1 MISSNDERFVAKPYA
16 WEIVGLMINRNFWP
30 SGLGVALLIILPL
43 GPSHKLLACQ
53 TGEIPSS
60 GSFETPAT
68 LGNDA
73 GLNQTQ
79 AAPAQAPT
87 PSQAQPAAPQS
98 PAKPANDPAADPIQS
113 ATTPKHKENDRI
125 FFALP
130 NYLTVENSASL
141 PPLTT
146 GEKFKTVAE
155 GCFDPVEVVFMGI
168 EAGIGQ
174 ADNTNPTYGQGFVGY
189 SKRFGTAYADAIV
202 GNFGTGAIF
211 PALLR
216 QDPRYYQLGKGNFLH
231 RFVYAAGRVLVTRSD
246 TSGKTQFNFS
256 ELLGNSMAAGVANA
270 YHPGPHTLASNSGV
284 LGTQVLLDALGYEL
298 KEFWPDIHRLLLHVH
313 H

>member
-1 MISSNDERFVAKPYA
+1 VISSNDERFVAKPYA
-16 WEIVGLMINRNFWP
+16 WEIVGLMINRNSWP

-53 TGEIPSS
+53 TGELPSS

>member
-1 MISSNDERFVAKPYA
+1 MIIRRSLPGF
-16 WEIVGLMINRNFWP
+16 
-30 SGLGVALLIILPL
+30 LGVALLIVLPL
-43 GPSHKLLACQ
+43 GPSHKLLAYQ
-53 TGEIPSS
+53 TAELPFL
-60 GSFETPAT
+60 GSLETPAT
-68 LGNDA
+68 VSNDTGIIQGRFA
-73 GLNQTQ
+73 LAQTPV
-79 AAPAQAPT
+79 AAPE
-87 PSQAQPAAPQS
+87 
-98 PAKPANDPAADPIQS
+98 PAKPSDDSGTSQTPPAS
-113 ATTPKHKENDRI
+113 APKHKENDRI

-130 NYLTVENSASL
+130 NYLTVEHSASL

-231 RFVYAAGRVLVTRSD
+231 RFVYAAGRVLITRSD
-246 TSGKTQFNFS
+246 TSGKREFNFS
-256 ELLGNSMAAGVANA
+256 EFLGNGMAAGVANA

-284 LGTQVLLDALGYEL
+284 LGTQIVLDVIGYQL
-298 KEFWPDIHRLLLHVH
+298 KEFWPDIHRLLVH
-313 H
+313 AHH

>member
-1 MISSNDERFVAKPYA
+1 
-16 WEIVGLMINRNFWP
+16 MINRKYWL
-30 SGLGVALLIILPL
+30 SGLGVTLLLVFQL
-43 GPSHKLLACQ
+43 GLSQKLLADQ
-53 TGEIPSS
+53 PEWPPFLVSLP
-60 GSFETPAT
+60 TPT
-68 LGNDA
+68 TPGNDSGVLA
-73 GLNQTQ
+73 SQSV
-79 AAPAQAPT
+79 PAQP
-87 PSQAQPAAPQS
+87 PAAPQTEPAVPQA
-98 PAKPANDPAADPIQS
+98 PAKPANNPGADATQPAS
-113 ATTPKHKENDRI
+113 APKHKENDRI

-130 NYLTVENSASL
+130 NYLTVEQSASL

-246 TSGKTQFNFS
+246 SSGKTQFNFS

-298 KEFWPDIHRLLLHVH
+298 KEFWPDIHHVLQRLH
-313 H
+313 HSP

>member
-1 MISSNDERFVAKPYA
+1 MV
-16 WEIVGLMINRNFWP
+16 NRKYWL
-30 SGLGVALLIILPL
+30 SGLGVTLLLVSRL
-43 GPSHKLLACQ
+43 GLSQNLLADQ
-53 TGEIPSS
+53 SEWPPFSVSLPTLT
-60 GSFETPAT
+60 TP
-68 LGNDA
+68 GNDSGVLA
-73 GLNQTQ
+73 SQSV
-79 AAPAQAPT
+79 PAQAPT
-87 PSQAQPAAPQS
+87 APQTQPATSQA
-98 PAKPANDPAADPIQS
+98 PAKPANNPGAETTQPAS
-113 ATTPKHKENDRI
+113 APKHKENDRI

-130 NYLTVENSASL
+130 NYLTVEKSASL
-141 PPLTT
+141 PPLST

-155 GCFDPVEVVFMGI
+155 GCFDPVEVVFIGI

-246 TSGKTQFNFS
+246 TSGKVQFNFS

-270 YHPGPHTLASNSGV
+270 YHPGPHTFASNSGV

>member
-1 MISSNDERFVAKPYA
+1 
-16 WEIVGLMINRNFWP
+16 MINRRSWP
-30 SGLGVALLIILPL
+30 GCLGVAFLIILPV
-43 GPSHKLLACQ
+43 GTSHKLLAYQ
-53 TGEIPSS
+53 TGEVPSS
-60 GSFETPAT
+60 GSFETLAT
-68 LGNDA
+68 LGNDS

-79 AAPAQAPT
+79 SAPAQAPT
-87 PSQAQPAAPQS
+87 QIQPAAPQS
-98 PAKPANDPAADPIQS
+98 PAKPPDKSGTSQTQPAS
-113 ATTPKHKENDRI
+113 APKHKEDDRI

-130 NYLTVENSASL
+130 NYLTVEHSASL

-146 GEKFKTVAE
+146 GEKFKIVAE

-211 PALLR
+211 PSLLR

-246 TSGKTQFNFS
+246 TSGKREFNFS
-256 ELLGNSMAAGVANA
+256 EFLGNSMAAGVANA

-284 LGTQVLLDALGYEL
+284 LGTQVLLDSIGYEL
-298 KEFWPDIHRLLLHVH
+298 KEFWPDIHRLMMHVH

>member
-1 MISSNDERFVAKPYA
+1 
-16 WEIVGLMINRNFWP
+16 MINRRFWP
-30 SGLGVALLIILPL
+30 SCLGVALLTILPL
-43 GPSHKLLACQ
+43 GPSHKLLAYQ
-53 TGEIPSS
+53 TGEFPSP
-60 GSFETPAT
+60 GSFETLAT
-68 LGNDA
+68 LGTDA
-73 GLNQTQ
+73 GLNQAQ

-87 PSQAQPAAPQS
+87 QIQPAAPQS
-98 PAKPANDPAADPIQS
+98 PAEPADDPAAVPVQP
-113 ATTPKHKENDRI
+113 ATAPKHKENDRI

-130 NYLTVENSASL
+130 NYLTVEHSSSL

-216 QDPRYYQLGKGNFLH
+216 QDPRYYQLGKGNFLY
-231 RFVYAAGRVLVTRSD
+231 RFVYAAGRVLVTRAD
-246 TSGKTQFNFS
+246 TSGKREFNFS

-284 LGTQVLLDALGYEL
+284 LGTQVLLDAIGYEL
-298 KEFWPDIHRLLLHVH
+298 KEFWPDIHRLMLHVH

>member
-1 MISSNDERFVAKPYA
+1 MV
-16 WEIVGLMINRNFWP
+16 NRKYWL
-30 SGLGVALLIILPL
+30 SGLGVTLLLVFQL
-43 GPSHKLLACQ
+43 DLSQKLLADQPQWRSFSVASQ
-53 TGEIPSS
+53 TPT
-60 GSFETPAT
+60 TPAN
-68 LGNDA
+68 GS
-73 GLNQTQ
+73 GVVQSQ
-79 AAPAQAPT
+79 SVPT
-87 PSQAQPAAPQS
+87 QAQPASQE
-98 PAKPANDPAADPIQS
+98 PAKPANNAGAGQTQPADAS
-113 ATTPKHKENDRI
+113 KHKENDRI

-130 NYLTVENSASL
+130 NYLTVERSASL

-189 SKRFGTAYADAIV
+189 SKRLGTAYADAIV

-246 TSGKTQFNFS
+246 SSGKHQFNFS

-270 YHPGPHTLASNSGV
+270 YHPGPHTFASNSGV